1 MDVYELLK
9 DHKGGMTE
17 FQHDRFVTGMAG
29 TPYGQYRQSLR
40 ELNSR
45 VDGLRDG
52 YYELESIQI
61 DIDEQEH
68 IIENSENEFERRRA
82 EITFKQKTLL
92 LESKKRAIVER
103 EEDALSF
110 YRQAVQL
117 KEQVGDINSENQEE
131 FNEEYWEHKIKKMA
145 ALDLMT
151 TGRLARPTIETALAL
166 KGGLRKRVLDSFDNP
181 DELVKEIQDET
192 EKQTHLI
199 NGKKMPMLDFK
210 TLVLE

>member
-1 MDVYELLK
+1 MYIYELLK

-45 VDGLRDG
+45 FDGLRDG
-52 YYELESIQI
+52 YCELESLQV
-61 DIDEQEH
+61 DIDEQQY
-68 IIENSENEFERRRA
+68 IIDNSDNEFDRRRA
-82 EITFKQKTLL
+82 EITYKQKMFL
-92 LESKKRAIVER
+92 LESRKRAITEK
-103 EEDALSF
+103 EDDALSF

-117 KEQVGDINSENQEE
+117 KEQVGNINSDNQEQ

-151 TGRLARPTIETALAL
+151 NGRLSRSTIETSLAL
-166 KGGLRKRVLDSFDNP
+166 KGDLRKRVLESFDNP
-181 DELVKEIQDET
+181 DDLVEEIQYQT

>member
-1 MDVYELLK
+1 MDIYELLK

-29 TPYGQYRQSLR
+29 TPYGQYRQALR

-45 VDGLRDG
+45 FDGLRDG
-52 YYELESIQI
+52 YCELESLQV
-61 DIDEQEH
+61 DIDEQQY
-68 IIENSENEFERRRA
+68 IIDNSDNEFDRRRA
-82 EITFKQKTLL
+82 EITYKQKMFL
-92 LESKKRAIVER
+92 LESRKRAITEK
-103 EEDALSF
+103 EDDALSF

-117 KEQVGDINSENQEE
+117 KEQVGDINSDNQEQ

-151 TGRLARPTIETALAL
+151 NGRLSRSTIETSLAL
-166 KGGLRKRVLDSFDNP
+166 KGDLRKRVLESFDNP
-181 DELVKEIQDET
+181 DDLVEEIQHQT